1 MWRAYAAAMTLAS
14 FPALK
19 KLPNRQKLELADA
32 LWQAG
37 ISDAT
42 PVNAK
47 QKKLLDARW
56 ADYQAGKSKR
66 ISIAELEKRLAQP

>member
-1 MWRAYAAAMTLAS
+1 MTLAS

-19 KLPNRQKLELADA
+19 KLPNRKKLELADA

-42 PVNAK
+42 PVTTK
-47 QKKLLDARW
+47 QKKLLAARW

-66 ISIAELEKRLAQP
+66 ISIAEMEQRLAKP

>member
-1 MWRAYAAAMTLAS
+1 MTLAAY
-14 FPALK
+14 PALK

-42 PVNAK
+42 SVTSK

-56 ADYQAGKSKR
+56 ADYQAGNAKR
-66 ISIAELEKRLAQP
+66 ISMAELERRLAKQ